1 MTTRTHCATLL
12 LLISLLLCLPQ
23 CKPKDPSP
31 PIPKAA
37 VAPQSAAT
45 TCCDTV
51 AQTGLKDG
59 MGRIIVT
66 YPPTNGRLDARLDV
80 YRPGET
86 VPVTGGYGNQAIVLP
101 PAHYDISVT
110 GRRITGVAVQAG
122 RDTRFKVGVLHLN
135 AHKNTRI
142 DLSDPDTTK
151 VITSTYG
158 ETAVGLPVG
167 PVVVQIAGQTD
178 TAMIE
183 DGKVTEF

>member
-1 MTTRTHCATLL
+1 MTSRPACVTLL
-12 LLISLLLCLPQ
+12 LLMSLLLCLAQ
-23 CKPKDPSP
+23 CKPKDSTP
-31 PIPKAA
+31 PPPKAA
-37 VAPQSAAT
+37 VAPQTAVM
-45 TCCDTV
+45 TCCDIV
-51 AQTGLKDG
+51 ADSSLKEG
-59 MGRIIVT
+59 MGRIVVI
-66 YPPTNGRLDARLDV
+66 YPPTNGKLDARLDV

-86 VPVTGGYGNQAIVLP
+86 IPVTGGYGNQAIVLP

-110 GRRITGVAVQAG
+110 GRRIAGVAVQAG

-135 AHKNTRI
+135 AHKNTRL
-142 DLSDPDTTK
+142 DLSDPDTNK

-167 PVVVQIAGQTD
+167 PIVVQVAGQTD